1 MENGLF
7 IIPFHANNNKI
18 NHLVSDPHGV
28 PQAVLIRLE
37 AVAMGSVTQKADA
50 CIDRALFINK
60 LYSIG
65 ASSFFSRLPTFVTV
79 HLVSKQINSIQG
91 VSLFVS

>member
-28 PQAVLIRLE
+28 PRAVLIRPE

-50 CIDRALFINK
+50 LNRSCFIDQQAVFDQSVLILF
-60 LYSIG
+60 
-65 ASSFFSRLPTFVTV
+65 RLPTF
-79 HLVSKQINSIQG
+79 SNS
-91 VSLFVS
+91 SSR

>member
-28 PQAVLIRLE
+28 PRAVLIRPE
-37 AVAMGSVTQKADA
+37 AVAMGSVTQKVDTLYRS
-50 CIDRALFINK
+50 CFIHQQALFNQSVLI
-60 LYSIG
+60 L
-65 ASSFFSRLPTFVTV
+65 FCLPTFRNR
-79 HLVSKQINSIQG
+79 SSR
-91 VSLFVS
+91 

>member
-50 CIDRALFINK
+50 LYRSCFIHQQAVFDRSVLILF
-60 LYSIG
+60 
-65 ASSFFSRLPTFVTV
+65 RLPTFRNR
-79 HLVSKQINSIQG
+79 SSR
-91 VSLFVS
+91 